1 LSKIVES
8 LSEEAEESTFVQ
20 VSDAYL
26 GLTKGGLGMVELS
39 PKFSKNHLR
48 IINKLNQ

>member
-1 LSKIVES
+1 MSKIVES
-8 LSEEAEESTFVQ
+8 LSEEAEESTSVQ

-39 PKFSKNHLR
+39 PKFSKKSLKN
-48 IINKLNQ
+48 N